1 MTRRPARRGRPA
13 RRLVINW
20 ALIEQRRI
28 AAGMTHAQLA
38 ARAGPGAV
46 TGPPRLWTDNDHD
59 AVPLGLL
66 ERLCQVLDLHPAELF
81 QPPARAA
88 QRRAP
93 LTAGLPTDETVLE
106 AALATVTT
114 PSGQPGTP
122 IAPAALA
129 DALGW
134 SLERLT
140 TTLAALTEHLAG
152 TGIRIDT
159 DPGPAG
165 TPVRGLRARDRH
177 LTDEQRAALHRLRHQ
192 TTPLDAE
199 AARVLYAVAH
209 PRGTLTEGDA
219 ADPATVVALQQ
230 RGIIRR
236 RPRAGYLELTDD
248 ARFSLTPES
257 APDAH

>member
-1 MTRRPARRGRPA
+1 MSRVLRFAFHFQRVAALRPA
-13 RRLVINW
+13 
-20 ALIEQRRI
+20 
-28 AAGMTHAQLA
+28 
-38 ARAGPGAV
+38 
-46 TGPPRLWTDNDHD
+46 GPP
-59 AVPLGLL
+59 A
-66 ERLCQVLDLHPAELF
+66 
-81 QPPARAA
+81 
-88 QRRAP
+88 
-93 LTAGLPTDETVLE
+93 DETVLE

-122 IAPAALA
+122 ITPAALA

-134 SLERLT
+134 SLDRLDT
-140 TTLAALTEHLAG
+140 ALAALAGHLAG

-159 DPGPAG
+159 DPAPAS

-177 LTDEQRAALHRLRHQ
+177 LSQGQRTALHRLRHA

-199 AARVLYAVAH
+199 AVRVLYAVAH

-248 ARFSLTPES
+248 ARFSLAPEP
-257 APDAH
+257 PDPDGPLSL

>member
-1 MTRRPARRGRPA
+1 
-13 RRLVINW
+13 
-20 ALIEQRRI
+20 
-28 AAGMTHAQLA
+28 
-38 ARAGPGAV
+38 
-46 TGPPRLWTDNDHD
+46 
-59 AVPLGLL
+59 
-66 ERLCQVLDLHPAELF
+66 
-81 QPPARAA
+81 
-88 QRRAP
+88 
-93 LTAGLPTDETVLE
+93 
-106 AALATVTT
+106 VTT

-134 SLERLT
+134 SLERLST
-140 TTLAALTEHLAG
+140 ALAALTGHLAG

-159 DPGPAG
+159 DPAPAG
-165 TPVRGLRARDRH
+165 TPLRGLRARDRH
-177 LTDEQRAALHRLRHQ
+177 LSDGQRAALHRLRHA
-192 TTPLDAE
+192 TAPLDAD

-209 PRGTLTEGDA
+209 LPRAFTEGDA
-219 ADPATVVALQQ
+219 PDPATVAALRQ

>member
-1 MTRRPARRGRPA
+1 
-13 RRLVINW
+13 
-20 ALIEQRRI
+20 
-28 AAGMTHAQLA
+28 MTHAQLA

-46 TGPPRLWTDNDHD
+46 TGPPRLWTGNDHD

-88 QRRAP
+88 QRWRALRP
-93 LTAGLPTDETVLE
+93 ARPPGDETVLE

-114 PSGQPGTP
+114 SSGHPGIRSP
-122 IAPAALA
+122 RPH
-129 DALGW
+129 W
-134 SLERLT
+134 LT
-140 TTLAALTEHLAG
+140 T
-152 TGIRIDT
+152 
-159 DPGPAG
+159 
-165 TPVRGLRARDRH
+165 
-177 LTDEQRAALHRLRHQ
+177 ALHRLRNAG
-192 TTPLDAE
+192 TPLDAG

-248 ARFSLTPES
+248 ARFSLATRSDP
-257 APDAH
+257 PH

>member
-1 MTRRPARRGRPA
+1 
-13 RRLVINW
+13 
-20 ALIEQRRI
+20 
-28 AAGMTHAQLA
+28 MTHAQLA

-46 TGPPRLWTDNDHD
+46 TGPPRLWTGNDHD

-88 QRRAP
+88 QRWRALP
-93 LTAGLPTDETVLE
+93 PAGPPGDETVLE

-114 PSGQPGTP
+114 PSGQPGIRSP
-122 IAPAALA
+122 RPH
-129 DALGW
+129 W
-134 SLERLT
+134 LT
-140 TTLAALTEHLAG
+140 T
-152 TGIRIDT
+152 
-159 DPGPAG
+159 
-165 TPVRGLRARDRH
+165 
-177 LTDEQRAALHRLRHQ
+177 ALHRLRNAG
-192 TTPLDAE
+192 TPLDAG

-248 ARFSLTPES
+248 AQFSLAPEMPHIS
-257 APDAH
+257 RSEH